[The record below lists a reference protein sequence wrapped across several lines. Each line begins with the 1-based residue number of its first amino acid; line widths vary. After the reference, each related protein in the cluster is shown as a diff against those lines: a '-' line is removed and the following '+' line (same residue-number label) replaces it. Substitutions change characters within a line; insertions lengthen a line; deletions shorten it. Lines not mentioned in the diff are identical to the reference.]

1 MVRKSVSKVNSFP
14 IFVEDMES
22 MWGYIRF
29 TDAFHV
35 FYTEESI
42 DNKLVHTPGG
52 APITTGTIGPT
63 TVTNTQAYG
72 YYKIMLLGT
81 GDMSSCTLAINRTI
95 QDGDDEIGRWFSV
108 DETTFTYTITVLGTV
123 SIEKVIIV
131 GMRYNDTGIT
141 LYSTL
146 S

>member
-1 MVRKSVSKVNSFP
+1 MVRKSISKVNNFP

-35 FYTEESI
+35 FCTEEDL
-42 DNKLVHTPGG
+42 DNKHIDTPGG
-52 APITTGTIGPT
+52 APITTGSIGPT
-63 TVTNTQAYG
+63 TVTNTQEYG
-72 YYKIMLLGT
+72 YYKILLLGT
-81 GDMSSCTLAINRTI
+81 GDMSDCTLTINRDI
-95 QDGDDEIGRWFSV
+95 EDGDDEIGRWFSV
-108 DETTFTYTITVLGTV
+108 DETSFTYTIGVSGTV

-131 GMRYNDTGIT
+131 GMRYNDDGDTY
-141 LYSTL
+141 YSTL